1 MTSVLQDSPIRRG
14 IAANGLIRRCLLI
27 VGLLMLCSGNAI
39 AEGRCP
45 DGYYPTGGA
54 DVGWYGCAPM
64 DPVQSSDDAEPNS
77 GGDVDDSVWE
87 TRWGAIATADG
98 AFGVANG
105 MTSKRHAESQAMSD
119 CKARSNGKP
128 CKLKTAFYD
137 QCAALAWGDEVNIT
151 FRSPDLQDAE
161 QSAVQAC
168 SKHTSNCQVYYSACS
183 YPKRIR

>member
-1 MTSVLQDSPIRRG
+1 MK
-14 IAANGLIRRCLLI
+14 
-27 VGLLMLCSGNAI
+27 GLLAGLAMLVLLTVSVDAH

-64 DPVQSSDDAEPNS
+64 GPMPDEGDGPSQQQVDEP
-77 GGDVDDSVWE
+77 GWE

-105 MTSKRHAESQAMSD
+105 MTSKRRAEKQALSD

-128 CKLKTAFYD
+128 CKLKPAFYD
-137 QCAALAWGDEVNIT
+137 QCAALAWGDDMNIM

-161 QSAVQAC
+161 ASAVQVC
-168 SKHTSNCQVYYSACS
+168 NQHTNNCKVYYSACS
-183 YPKRIR
+183 YPQRTQ

>member
-1 MTSVLQDSPIRRG
+1 MKGSVACL
-14 IAANGLIRRCLLI
+14 AMLLLI
-27 VGLLMLCSGNAI
+27 GGSTEAR

-64 DPVQSSDDAEPNS
+64 GPVE
-77 GGDVDDSVWE
+77 DSVNVPPKPESGWQ

-105 MTSKRHAESQAMSD
+105 MRTKRSAVKHALSD
-119 CKARSNGKP
+119 CKARAQGKR
-128 CKLKTAFYD
+128 CKLKSAYHD
-137 QCAALAWGDEVNIT
+137 QCAALAWGDEVNIA

-161 QSAVQAC
+161 SSALLAC
-168 SKHTSNCQVYYSACS
+168 NRYTRNCRVYYSGCS
-183 YPKRIR
+183 YPERVR

>member
-1 MTSVLQDSPIRRG
+1 MKG
-14 IAANGLIRRCLLI
+14 LLI
-27 VGLLMLCSGNAI
+27 CLAMLLSIAGAPDAR

-64 DPVQSSDDAEPNS
+64 GPIPSDNGDEGPPQQEDEP
-77 GGDVDDSVWE
+77 GWE

-161 QSAVQAC
+161 SSAVQAC
-168 SKHTSNCQVYYSACS
+168 SKHTSNCKVYYSACS
-183 YPKRIR
+183 YPQRVQ

>member
-1 MTSVLQDSPIRRG
+1 MK
-14 IAANGLIRRCLLI
+14 
-27 VGLLMLCSGNAI
+27 GLLVCLAMFWLFGGASQAR

-64 DPVQSSDDAEPNS
+64 GPPIENDVIEEAPPLQEEEPA
-77 GGDVDDSVWE
+77 WE

-105 MTSKRHAESQAMSD
+105 VTSRQHAESQAMSD

-128 CKLKTAFYD
+128 CKLKTAFHD

-151 FRSPDLQDAE
+151 FRSPDQKDAE
-161 QSAVQAC
+161 NSAVQAC
-168 SKHTSNCQVYYSACS
+168 SKHTSNCKVYYSACS
-183 YPKRIR
+183 YPKRAQ